1 MANVN
6 EQTIELVKDSMQRC
20 LTKPAF
26 MDIFYDEFMKSPEV
40 QEKFKN
46 TNMAMQKI
54 VLKSSLHLMLAVARG
69 YRGDSMDKLAISHD
83 RNHRAIPPNLYQF
96 WLNAMVNAVRAT
108 DTNCTPTTESAWRE
122 VMQVGANY
130 MSDRY

>member
-1 MANVN
+1 MVSVA
-6 EQTIELVKDSMQRC
+6 EKTIELVKESMQRC
-20 LTKPAF
+20 LSNRTF
-26 MDIFYDEFMKSPEV
+26 MDKFYDEFMMSPEV

-69 YRGDSMDKLAISHD
+69 YRGEAMDKLALSHD

-96 WLNAMVNAVRAT
+96 WLNAMVSAVKAT
-108 DTNCTPTTESAWRE
+108 DVHCTLEVENAWRE

-130 MSDRY
+130 MGERY